1 MLIAV
6 ELVVLAATLLIMR
19 AAESKRQR
27 RTLVAY
33 RLKFPR
39 GLEAEAVEAF
49 LGGLSGLL
57 LPWWKRWLVSPYVSI
72 EVHASPSG
80 IHHFLLVPRSWA
92 SAVEDILQASM
103 PSVRYESVDL
113 PFAVLN
119 IGAEYALSDH
129 RRPVRTN
136 AASMNA
142 KLLASL
148 QPLRQDED
156 IVIQW
161 LITPHGPVQPARL
174 ASKQQPGLLQV
185 LDPDLLQHAEAVSA
199 LNEKQ
204 SHPMLLTV
212 PRIGVA
218 SNDVPR
224 VEGCY
229 GMSRPLGTRAALPAY
244 ISVGAWFRKQES
256 PSG

>member
-1 MLIAV
+1 MITVLIAV

-33 RLKFPR
+33 QLKFPR
-39 GLEAEAVEAF
+39 GLEAEGVEAF

-80 IHHFLLVPRSWA
+80 IRHFLLVPRSWG
-92 SAVEDILQASM
+92 SAVEGLLQASM

-113 PFAVLN
+113 PFAILN

-136 AASMNA
+136 AACQ
-142 KLLASL
+142 LAAVATGRGHCYPVADYPSRSG
-148 QPLRQDED
+148 PASAARQ
-156 IVIQW
+156 QATAGA
-161 LITPHGPVQPARL
+161 TP
-174 ASKQQPGLLQV
+174 
-185 LDPDLLQHAEAVSA
+185 
-199 LNEKQ
+199 
-204 SHPMLLTV
+204 
-212 PRIGVA
+212 
-218 SNDVPR
+218 
-224 VEGCY
+224 
-229 GMSRPLGTRAALPAY
+229 RP
-244 ISVGAWFRKQES
+244 
-256 PSG
+256 